1 MKLTITFSHNTRLI
15 ERSVSVRKLL
25 SLLVLT
31 SLLFLISSRSTHSV
45 DDNIQRVQLVKQ
57 GLLAQQEIIFALQEK
72 SKIDASAIID

>member
-72 SKIDASAIID
+72 